1 MTTAPRFNGRAERI
15 RAHLAAHPKGVTLRA
30 LIIAIE
36 PGCKAANMNSSLHT
50 LMVAARVRSTQID
63 GVTHFHPTP
72 TTFVD
77 GRIAANA
84 KAASQQRATR
94 PASTHVRAARAP
106 TTRAKPTPAPASV
119 AIPQSTKPA
128 KHRTALSG
136 LITNV
141 ESRRHERDELAADV
155 AAFLAAGGVIQRFK
169 QGESAASIAQVQARF
184 LDTRQRGRGTNPAPR
199 AAANA

>member
-15 RAHLAAHPKGVTLRA
+15 RNHLAAHPKGVTMRA

-36 PGCKAANMNSSLHT
+36 PGCKANNMCSSVNTMILRGK
-50 LMVAARVRSTQID
+50 ASSTQIN
-63 GVTHFHPTP
+63 GVTHFLPTA

-84 KAASQQRATR
+84 QQTGKPRPKRAMTADSK
-94 PASTHVRAARAP
+94 P
-106 TTRAKPTPAPASV
+106 AKPTAIAAPTAPASV
-119 AIPQSTKPA
+119 AIPASAKPA

-141 ESRRHERDELAADV
+141 ESRRHEREELAADV
-155 AAFLAAGGVIQRFK
+155 AAFLAGGGVIQTFK

-184 LDTRQRGRGTNPAPR
+184 LDTRQRGRGTAPAT
-199 AAANA
+199 ATA

>member
-1 MTTAPRFNGRAERI
+1 MTAHPHFNGRALRI
-15 RAHLAAHPKGVTLRA
+15 RNHLAAHPKGVTLRA

-36 PGCKAANMNSSLHT
+36 PGCKANNMCSSVNTMILRGK
-50 LMVAARVRSTQID
+50 ASSTQIN
-63 GVTHFHPTP
+63 GVTHFLPTA

-77 GRIAANA
+77 GRVGANA
-84 KAASQQRATR
+84 SKAGQPRAQRTAPTR
-94 PASTHVRAARAP
+94 VRAARTAS
-106 TTRAKPTPAPASV
+106 KPAPASASV
-119 AIPQSTKPA
+119 AIPASANPA

-141 ESRRHERDELAADV
+141 ESRRHEREELAADV
-155 AAFLAAGGVIQRFK
+155 ATFLAGGGVIQTFK

-184 LDTRQRGRGTNPAPR
+184 LDTRQRDRGTKPAP